1 MREYIDRQIA
11 FEEIRDAIQSHPS
24 SFFNGITAA
33 RYILDRIPTADVVP
47 VRRGRWTER
56 GPSEYECPF
65 CRKIIFADD
74 ERDRNYCCSCGAK
87 MDMDVYEWLE
97 SQLKDE
103 WLESQLKDG
112 EQ

>member
-33 RYILDRIPTADVVP
+33 RYILDRIPAADVVP

-56 GPSEYECPF
+56 GSSEYECPF
-65 CRKIIFADD
+65 CGKIIFADD
-74 ERDRNYCCSCGAK
+74 ERERNYCPCCGAK
-87 MDMDVYEWLE
+87 MDMSLFERAR
-97 SQLKDE
+97 SQADE
-103 WLESQLKDG
+103 KG